1 MKWFKHQSDLR
12 YDAKIRR
19 LIAKHGVAGYGV
31 YNFVLEAITMS
42 LETDSPIPELEDTSQ
57 DIAEYL
63 HMDTVKVEEIL
74 LFSLHQGLFEQSQ
87 TTGKI
92 LCNKIYKYID
102 KASTRS
108 EELRKMISS
117 YNSETVKECP
127 RLSGT
132 NHDKPDR
139 TEQNKEQNKE
149 QKIGPR
155 QAFSKPSLY
164 EVVQYCDER
173 KNGLDAGQFVDHY
186 EANGWKVGGKT
197 PMKDWKACIRTW
209 ERRED
214 SKQEFNGNKWNGN
227 NGHKQEKYRQPV
239 KSVVEGEPV

>member
-127 RLSGT
+127 RLSET

-149 QKIGPR
+149 QK

-164 EVVQYCDER
+164 EVVEYCDER
-173 KNGLDAGQFVDHY
+173 KNGIDAGSFIDFY
-186 EANGWKVGGKT
+186 ESKGWKVGNT
-197 PMKDWKACIRTW
+197 PMKDWKASIRTW
-209 ERRED
+209 EKRDNVKREFD
-214 SKQEFNGNKWNGN
+214 TSK
-227 NGHKQEKYRQPV
+227 
-239 KSVVEGEPV
+239 KSNDLRILE